1 MMNRTP
7 GKPGIALRRPHGRLE
22 PYLLLLPAMLLIGIF
37 KIYPI
42 LYSLVESFFK
52 IGKGS
57 VTYFAGIRNY
67 VSLFSEPIFLNSL
80 GVTLWFCVFTTAIQV
95 VLAIALA
102 LLLNRRSRAVRAAR
116 TMIYL
121 PVSISIVIA
130 CTVWNMFFST
140 STGIFNTVLET
151 LGMPAQP
158 FLTGKNQA
166 LYVIVFICCWK
177 GVPYWMMF
185 LLAGLQNISENIYE
199 ASRIDGAGYW
209 VTLFRITLPMLKNA
223 LVFVIISDTLINVF
237 MFVPVYLLTGGGP
250 SMSTDTLMYE
260 AYRSAFSYGNYPRA
274 YALVT
279 VMLVIAVAIAGV
291 QMFITRDEKE
301 PKSRALPRR
310 RESA

>member
-1 MMNRTP
+1 MMNRIP
-7 GKPGIALRRPHGRLE
+7 GKPGTALRGPHRRLE

-102 LLLNRRSRAVRAAR
+102 LFLNRRSRAVRAAR

-151 LGMPAQP
+151 LGLPAQP
-158 FLTGKNQA
+158 FLTGKGQA
-166 LYVIVFICCWK
+166 LFVIVFICCWK

-209 VTLFRITLPMLKNA
+209 VTLFKITLPMLKNA

-279 VMLVIAVAIAGV
+279 VMLTIAVVIAAV

-301 PKSRALPRR
+301 PKTRALSRR